1 MASNFSA
8 ARPGDVLL
16 MFSEFGQLPALS
28 QLARQFRN
36 SGGKVVSIT
45 RHNANPLR
53 AQADAALAIS
63 AHDPAPQVEQLLYRS
78 SLQYLLD
85 FLFVLL
91 CRTNPERD
99 RQLAMNLERVNQLLD
114 A

>member
-1 MASNFSA
+1 MPMRRWPFPRTT
-8 ARPGDVLL
+8 RPRRWR
-16 MFSEFGQLPALS
+16 SCCT
-28 QLARQFRN
+28 
-36 SGGKVVSIT
+36 VSL
-45 RHNANPLR
+45 HA
-53 AQADAALAIS
+53 
-63 AHDPAPQVEQLLYRS
+63 
-78 SLQYLLD
+78 LLD

>member
-1 MASNFSA
+1 
-8 ARPGDVLL
+8 
-16 MFSEFGQLPALS
+16 
-28 QLARQFRN
+28 
-36 SGGKVVSIT
+36 
-45 RHNANPLR
+45 
-53 AQADAALAIS
+53 
-63 AHDPAPQVEQLLYRS
+63 VEQLLYRS